1 MSIPPQVVIISLSLL
16 AIWLTIIT
24 CLLIRAYQTYKRLTS
39 GIDKKDFAQVLISLK
54 KDIQS
59 IEGDLDDFR
68 DTLRDTNKAL
78 KTYIQKI
85 GFIRY
90 NPFGN
95 TGGDQSFC
103 LCLLDQQDNG
113 ILLTSLHARDQ
124 TRIYTKEIKNGHPKD
139 KNPLSKEESE
149 CIKQAKK
156 WSSKK

>member
-95 TGGDQSFC
+95 
-103 LCLLDQQDNG
+103 NG